1 MDYFS
6 HSAPKIVVINMANR
20 GDKKMTHRKE
30 CFTWKNLVFCLI
42 VIAILLQ
49 IVGYNRSQD
58 DGDYSFSRSLS
69 DSFFHLSS
77 RRRNFRA
84 VLPGP
89 LTTQFTNIIVMSS

>member
-1 MDYFS
+1 
-6 HSAPKIVVINMANR
+6 MANR

-58 DGDYSFSRSLS
+58 DGGIKHWKAHIQPFS
-69 DSFFHLSS
+69 
-77 RRRNFRA
+77 
-84 VLPGP
+84 
-89 LTTQFTNIIVMSS
+89 I